1 MLDTRDFVVVAM
13 KAGIPLGFMMRGLIG
28 VKYASW
34 EHWLGGSQAGQIDI
48 LMESKSS
55 PKSSSS

>member
-34 EHWLGGSQAGQIDI
+34 YFLFETLVS
-48 LMESKSS
+48 
-55 PKSSSS
+55 